1 MTPQYKDLANVSYTL
16 EDCAKRIRAKCVQ
29 MSHDSGEG
37 HLNGAL
43 SCVDILVAL
52 HKRFLRP
59 WDRFYFSKGHC
70 CSALY
75 ATYAEMG
82 YIPSEWL
89 DTYAT
94 PGSPLTPHPD
104 IQMFPLLGMSAGSLG
119 HGLGIA
125 AGAAYALK
133 LQGNQKQQ
141 GSVARCVVLMG
152 DGECNEGSVWEAAQF
167 AKAQNLDNLIV
178 IVDYNQIQSVG
189 KTDDIAGDTCL
200 VAKFRAFGWESRYVD
215 GHNFQELINT
225 LTINPY
231 PTGLPFAM
239 IALTVSG
246 KGVSFM
252 EGNDS
257 SLWHYKIPND
267 EEVCL
272 ALEELNA

>member
-1 MTPQYKDLANVSYTL
+1 MVNQYQDI
-16 EDCAKRIRAKCVQ
+16 EECAKRIRVKCVQ

-37 HLNGAL
+37 HLNCAL

-59 WDRFYFSKGHC
+59 FDRFYFSKGHC

-82 YIPSEWL
+82 YIPKEWL
-89 DTYAT
+89 DSYAT

-104 IQMFPLLGMSAGSLG
+104 IHTLPLLGMSAGSLG

-133 LQGNQKQQ
+133 QID
-141 GSVARCVVLMG
+141 SPARCVVLMG
-152 DGECNEGSVWEAAQF
+152 DGECNEGSNWEAAQF
-167 AKAQNLDNLIV
+167 AAANKLDNLIA
-178 IVDYNQIQSVG
+178 IVDYNGIQSVG
-189 KTDDIAGDTCL
+189 KTDDISGNTIL
-200 VAKFRAFGWESRYVD
+200 GNKFEAFGWNLTFAKGHDFHDILYSVD
-215 GHNFQELINT
+215 VNRRLDLQKNS
-225 LTINPY
+225 PVVV
-231 PTGLPFAM
+231 
-239 IALTVSG
+239 IARTVSG

-257 SLWHYKIPND
+257 ALWHYKIPND
-267 EEVCL
+267 EEVRL
-272 ALEELNA
+272 ALEELE

>member
-1 MTPQYKDLANVSYTL
+1 MVNQYQDL
-16 EDCAKRIRAKCVQ
+16 EECAKRIRSKCVQ

-59 WDRFYFSKGHC
+59 FDRFYFSKGHC

-82 YIPSEWL
+82 YIPKEWL

-104 IQMFPLLGMSAGSLG
+104 IQMLPLLGMSAGSLG

-133 LQGNQKQQ
+133 QAD
-141 GSVARCVVLMG
+141 SPARCVVLMG
-152 DGECNEGSVWEAAQF
+152 DGECNEGSVGEAAQF
-167 AKAQNLDNLIV
+167 ARAQNLDNLIV
-178 IVDYNQIQSVG
+178 IVDYNGVQSVG
-189 KTDDIAGDTCL
+189 KTDDISGSTNL
-200 VAKFRAFGWESRYVD
+200 EEKFKAFGWNAITVN
-215 GHNFQELINT
+215 GHSYSQLTYYLINQ
-225 LTINPY
+225 PSK
-231 PTGLPFAM
+231 PHVV
-239 IALTVSG
+239 IAKTVSG
-246 KGVSFM
+246 KGVKFM
-252 EGNDS
+252 EDDV
-257 SLWHYKIPND
+257 LWHYKIPND
-267 EEVCL
+267 EEVRL
-272 ALEELNA
+272 ALEELS

>member
-1 MTPQYKDLANVSYTL
+1 MDVQEMNQYEDL
-16 EDCAKRIRAKCVQ
+16 EECAKRIRAKCVQ

-52 HKRFLRP
+52 HKIFLRP
-59 WDRFYFSKGHC
+59 DDRFYFSKGHC
-70 CSALY
+70 CAALY

-82 YIPSEWL
+82 YIPKEWL
-89 DTYAT
+89 DSYAT

-104 IQMFPLLGMSAGSLG
+104 IHTLPLLGMSAGSLG
-119 HGLGIA
+119 HGLGMA

-133 LQGNQKQQ
+133 QKD
-141 GSVARCVVLMG
+141 SSAHCVVLMG

-167 AKAQNLDNLIV
+167 AVANHLDNLIV
-178 IVDYNQIQSVG
+178 IVDYNRVQSVG
-189 KTDDIAGDTCL
+189 RTDDISGDTWL
-200 VAKFRAFGWESRYVD
+200 EDKFKAFGWESKPVN
-215 GHNFQELINT
+215 GHNCQSVINN
-225 LTINPY
+225 LTIKPY
-231 PTGLPFAM
+231 PLKLPLAL
-239 IALTVSG
+239 IAYTVSG

-257 SLWHYKIPND
+257 ALWHYRVPNE
-267 EEVCL
+267 EEVRL

>member
-1 MTPQYKDLANVSYTL
+1 MYQDL
-16 EDCAKRIRAKCVQ
+16 EECAKRIRAKCVQ

-59 WDRFYFSKGHC
+59 SDRFYFSKGHA

-82 YIPSEWL
+82 YIPKDWL
-89 DTYAT
+89 DSYAT

-104 IQMFPLLGMSAGSLG
+104 IHTLPLLGMSAGSLG

-133 LQGNQKQQ
+133 MID
-141 GSVARCVVLMG
+141 SPARCVVLMG
-152 DGECNEGSVWEAAQF
+152 DGECNEGSVWESAQF
-167 AKAQNLDNLIV
+167 AGAQNLDNLIV
-178 IVDYNQIQSVG
+178 IVDYNKIQSVG
-189 KTDDIAGDTCL
+189 RTDDISGETWL
-200 VAKFRAFGWESRYVD
+200 VNKFRAFGWESAGVD
-215 GHNFQELINT
+215 GHNFQEIINK

-231 PTGLPFAM
+231 PAELPFAM
-239 IALTVSG
+239 IANTVSG

-252 EGNDS
+252 EDDV
-257 SLWHYKIPND
+257 LWHYRVPSFQ
-267 EEVCL
+267 EVVN
-272 ALEELNA
+272 ALIELES